1 MKIPDHPSYIQNE
14 TVTIDGVMHPILK
27 IEVEPGKLS
36 DHRMLNF
43 NWTFVNFTATEL
55 LIQLDF
61 QNMLYVS

>member
-14 TVTIDGVMHPILK
+14 TVTIDGVTHPILK

-36 DHRMLNF
+36 DHKKLNF

-55 LIQLDF
+55 LI
-61 QNMLYVS
+61 